1 MKFYVHRDP
10 NNKLQMIPYVA
21 LQMSKLADADGLL
34 LDVGEGTI
42 LLSRGEMSTREAMKM
57 VSHLE
62 QMSVDLVKQLTEASY
77 KALSC
82 PEGCKDPL
90 DEFDE
95 DVIENLMGCVAELD
109 GLRMLLLQEEAEDE

>member
-95 DVIENLMGCVAELD
+95 DVIENLMGCGADLA

>member
-77 KALSC
+77 RPSAVRRDAKILWMS
-82 PEGCKDPL
+82 
-90 DEFDE
+90 
-95 DVIENLMGCVAELD
+95 LMRMS
-109 GLRMLLLQEEAEDE
+109 LRI

>member
-1 MKFYVHRDP
+1 M
-10 NNKLQMIPYVA
+10 
-21 LQMSKLADADGLL
+21 G
-34 LDVGEGTI
+34 GE
-42 LLSRGEMSTREAMKM
+42 
-57 VSHLE
+57 V
-62 QMSVDLVKQLTEASY
+62 MSVDLVKQLTEASY

-95 DVIENLMGCVAELD
+95 DVIENLMGCGADLD

>member
-1 MKFYVHRDP
+1 
-10 NNKLQMIPYVA
+10 
-21 LQMSKLADADGLL
+21 
-34 LDVGEGTI
+34 
-42 LLSRGEMSTREAMKM
+42 MSTREAMKM

-95 DVIENLMGCVAELD
+95 DVIENLMGCGADLD

>member
-57 VSHLE
+57 
-62 QMSVDLVKQLTEASY
+62 SVDLVKQLTEASY

-95 DVIENLMGCVAELD
+95 DVIENLMGCGADLD

>member
-1 MKFYVHRDP
+1 MVGEFE
-10 NNKLQMIPYVA
+10 
-21 LQMSKLADADGLL
+21 L

-95 DVIENLMGCVAELD
+95 DVIENLMGCGADLD

>member
-1 MKFYVHRDP
+1 MI
-10 NNKLQMIPYVA
+10 LQA
-21 LQMSKLADADGLL
+21 LTRYYED
-34 LDVGEGTI
+34 

-95 DVIENLMGCVAELD
+95 DVIENLMGCGADLD
-109 GLRMLLLQEEAEDE
+109 GLRMLLLQEEPRMK